1 MSYSVRVRYVL
12 INDWMTTKG
21 FHYVLLVQGAP
32 VVEAT
37 SSTSDASSSTA
48 PKPPNARRHQDH
60 FGDRLAPK
68 AASSG
73 KGGGTRNQGDIRYRP
88 DQPCDE
94 HASHTLAPKAMP
106 SGATGWVTNYGSRAC
121 YPTCNFTP

>member
-37 SSTSDASSSTA
+37 RSTSDASSSAA
-48 PKPPNARRHQDH
+48 PKPPNARRHH
-60 FGDRLAPK
+60 YHGGDSLAPK
-68 AASSG
+68 DASCG
-73 KGGGTRNQGDIRYRP
+73 KGWGERNHSDIRYRP
-88 DQPCDE
+88 DQPCEE

-106 SGATGWVTNYGSRAC
+106 SGATGCVTNYGSRAC